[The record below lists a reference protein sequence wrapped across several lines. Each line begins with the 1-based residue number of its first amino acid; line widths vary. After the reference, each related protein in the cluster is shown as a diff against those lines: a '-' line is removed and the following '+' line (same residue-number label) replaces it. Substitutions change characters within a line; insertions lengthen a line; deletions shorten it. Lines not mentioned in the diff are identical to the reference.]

1 MRLNWF
7 DTRHRTETTQPTD
20 PADVG
25 QGSTF
30 ATAAET
36 TDQLRT

>member
-1 MRLNWF
+1 MRNLWF
-7 DTRHRTETTQPTD
+7 DTRQTETTQPTTR
-20 PADVG
+20 ADVG